1 MGEITSYSLSDFILF
16 SDRVYYRQFELYNHA
31 IWPLHLIAI
40 VFSLVIIYTLWK
52 KPAVV
57 WSGRLIAVL
66 LTLSWIWVA
75 WAFLYERFYQ
85 IHVVANWY
93 ALGFVLQAGLITWY
107 GIIKNQFSLFVQS
120 QSRINISLVLLFIS
134 LIIYP
139 FIAFI
144 TGRSWLQFEMFSL
157 TPDPTVL
164 ATLAIFYLYKVSS
177 ILYVVPIVWLLISG
191 VTLMVM

>member
-1 MGEITSYSLSDFILF
+1 MGEIISYSLSDFILF
-16 SDRVYYRQFELYNHA
+16 SDKAYYRQFELYNHA

-40 VFSLVIIYTLWK
+40 VFSLVIIYALWK
-52 KPAVV
+52 KPA
-57 WSGRLIAVL
+57 WAGRLIAVL
-66 LTLSWIWVA
+66 LTVSWVWVA
-75 WAFLYERFYQ
+75 WAFLFERFYQ

-107 GIIKNQFSLFVQS
+107 GVIKNQFALFVQS
-120 QSRINISLVLLFIS
+120 QPRINIGLVLLFIS

-164 ATLAIFYLYKVSS
+164 ATLAILYLCKVSS
-177 ILYVVPIVWLLISG
+177 VLYVVPIIWLLISG
-191 VTLMVM
+191 MTLIVM

>member
-1 MGEITSYSLSDFILF
+1 MGEIISYSLSDFILF
-16 SDRVYYRQFELYNHA
+16 SDKAYYRQFELYNNA

-40 VFSLVIIYTLWK
+40 IFSLVIIYALWK
-52 KPAVV
+52 KPA
-57 WSGRLIAVL
+57 WAGRLNAVL
-66 LTLSWIWVA
+66 LAVSWVWVA
-75 WAFLYERFYQ
+75 WAFLFELFYQ

-107 GIIKNQFSLFVQS
+107 GIIKNQFALFVQS
-120 QSRINISLVLLFIS
+120 QLRINIGLVLLFVS

-164 ATLAIFYLYKVSS
+164 ATLAILYLCKVSS
-177 ILYVVPIVWLLISG
+177 VLYVVPIIWLLISG
-191 VTLMVM
+191 VTLIVM

>member
-1 MGEITSYSLSDFILF
+1 MSEIISYSLSDFILF
-16 SDRVYYRQFELYNHA
+16 SDKTYYRQFELYNHA

-40 VFSLVIIYTLWK
+40 VFSLVIIYALWK
-52 KPAVV
+52 KPA
-57 WSGRLIAVL
+57 WAGRLNAVL
-66 LTLSWIWVA
+66 LTVSWVWVA
-75 WAFLYERFYQ
+75 WAFLFERFYQ
-85 IHVVANWY
+85 IHMVANWY

-107 GIIKNQFSLFVQS
+107 GVIKNQFALFVQS
-120 QSRINISLVLLFIS
+120 QPRINIGLVLLFIS

-164 ATLAIFYLYKVSS
+164 ATLSILYLCKVSS
-177 ILYVVPIVWLLISG
+177 VLYVVPIIWLLISG
-191 VTLMVM
+191 MTLIVM